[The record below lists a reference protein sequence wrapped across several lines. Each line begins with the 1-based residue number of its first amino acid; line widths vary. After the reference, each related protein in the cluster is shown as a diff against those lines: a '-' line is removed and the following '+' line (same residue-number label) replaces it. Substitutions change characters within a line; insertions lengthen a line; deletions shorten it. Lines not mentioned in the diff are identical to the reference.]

1 MVFRNVSKFNAHIFG
16 VLKIIIMG
24 KFIITQ
30 RVNKEY
36 QFNLKAKNGEIILTS
51 EGYVQKASCQKG
63 IESVKTNS
71 QDDSRYDRRIAVNE
85 KEYFVLKARN
95 GEIIGKSQLYS
106 SKSGMENGIESVKL
120 NAPTAEIIDET
131 LKN

>member
-1 MVFRNVSKFNAHIFG
+1 
-16 VLKIIIMG
+16 MG

-51 EGYVQKASCQKG
+51 EGYVQKVSCQKG

-71 QDDSRYDRRIAVNE
+71 QDDTRYDRRIAVNE

-106 SKSGMENGIESVKL
+106 SKSGMENGIESVKQ

>member
-1 MVFRNVSKFNAHIFG
+1 
-16 VLKIIIMG
+16 MG
-24 KFIITQ
+24 QFIITQ

-36 QFNLKAKNGEIILTS
+36 QFNLKAGNGEIILTS

-63 IESVKTNS
+63 IESVKINS
-71 QDDSRYDRRIAVNE
+71 QDSSRYDRRVAVNG

-106 SKSGMENGIESVKL
+106 SKSGMENGIASVKS
-120 NAPTAEIIDET
+120 NASKAEIVDES
-131 LKN
+131 